1 MKYLLDELQNQ
12 LKLRKLQLDMK
23 DLDLVIESMPP
34 GVSGYYFVNHRDKCL
49 FWLNEFDVEADLP
62 RCKGVKS
69 LARIGLWFIFP
80 TWPIGTITH
89 DNQGLP
95 FKHNIGV
102 FH

>member
-12 LKLRKLQLDMK
+12 LKLKKPQLGMK
-23 DLDLVIESMPP
+23 DLDLVIESMAP
-34 GVSGYYFVNHRDKCL
+34 GVGYYFVNHRDKCL
-49 FWLNEFDVEADLP
+49 FWLDEFDVEAGIP
-62 RCKGVKS
+62 RCKGITS
-69 LARIGLWFIFP
+69 LAHIGLWFIFP
-80 TWPIGTITH
+80 SWPVGMITH